1 MAADQGEALF
11 VVASAPAPGPKRR
24 RKRGGAVYQG
34 VNKTIRSLVD
44 LGVVDPVR
52 HAGLVAQARSIAGS
66 IDRESGDDDRRR
78 QASGVS
84 LAALHERLEKVLER
98 LDPAGLVEDPT
109 DTAWREFTEAMS
121 APPAPSPVQVDP

>member
-1 MAADQGEALF
+1 VTAQDDALF
-11 VVASAPAPGPKRR
+11 LVETRAPAASSSSR